1 MKTGQSI
8 IDQIQDALGEM
19 EDTGFL
25 DDLVNNTEMVGE
37 DVEPSSPKT
46 PRTQD
51 KPTEP
56 RQLVRR
62 WT

>member
-8 IDQIQDALGEM
+8 IAQIQSALGEM

-25 DDLVNNTEMVGE
+25 DDLASNAETVGE
-37 DVEPSSPKT
+37 EAEPPSPKT
-46 PRTQD
+46 PRTHD

-56 RQLVRR
+56 R
-62 WT
+62 

>member
-25 DDLVNNTEMVGE
+25 DDLVKERLINAFDCAEIAA
-37 DVEPSSPKT
+37 
-46 PRTQD
+46 
-51 KPTEP
+51 
-56 RQLVRR
+56 
-62 WT
+62 

>member
-25 DDLVNNTEMVGE
+25 DELVNNTEMVGE
-37 DVEPSSPKT
+37 DVEPPSPKT

-56 RQLVRR
+56 R
-62 WT
+62 